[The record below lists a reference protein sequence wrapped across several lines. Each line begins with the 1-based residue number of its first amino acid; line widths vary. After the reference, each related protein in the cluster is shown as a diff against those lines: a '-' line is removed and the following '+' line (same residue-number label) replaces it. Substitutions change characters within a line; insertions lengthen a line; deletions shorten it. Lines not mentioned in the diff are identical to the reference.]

1 MKITSYTETV
11 HTSGEKIFSLLTDF
25 NKFGKM
31 LPEQVKNWES
41 SENHCQFLI
50 QDFVTIILKIIEK
63 INFSKIVYQMENDRN
78 IPATITLLL
87 NDKSDEQEL
96 SIEMDMDIPVIFAGM
111 VKKPL
116 QDFVNVFVLKIKQE
130 AEKQ

>member
-1 MKITSYTETV
+1 MKITSHTETIQA
-11 HTSGEKIFSLLTDF
+11 SGEKIFSLLTDF
-25 NKFGKM
+25 NRFGKM

-41 SENHCQFLI
+41 SENHCRFMI
-50 QDFVTIILKIIEK
+50 HDSVTITLRIAEK
-63 INFSKIVYQMENDRN
+63 INFSKLIYQMENDHN

-87 NDKSDEQEL
+87 DDKEEKQEL
-96 SIEMDMDIPVIFAGM
+96 FIEIEMNIPMILAGM

-116 QDFVNVFVLKIKQE
+116 QDFVNMLVLKIKQE